1 MKITTSKIVTCLLS
15 SSLLIGCGDD
25 TGGATT
31 GGTTFTESDTQAE
44 TGSSGGTTGNEDE
57 SGTADSTSAGD
68 GDSSGTSGDGDSSGT
83 SGDGDSSAT
92 AGDGDSSATAGD
104 GDSSATAG
112 DGDSSATAG
121 DGDSSATAGDGD
133 SSATAGDGDSSA
145 TAGDGD
151 GGTTTDSGGDG
162 DSGDTGNWWDG
173 EVDVPC
179 PPSGSTDA
187 TLTGTVHAPNGT
199 VPVSG
204 ALVYVTDTMPTPPQ
218 DGVYCEECVEFN
230 CADTEGTLSNED
242 GSFTLNAFSGNGRYL
257 VIQKGQFMRV
267 TQLDVAAGTTAMPQ
281 ADTDLPGAW
290 NPGGGEWIPRI
301 AVAYGSYDRIEDALG
316 KLGLGDTMI
325 AAQEESLV
333 LGTQNFDFWDNG
345 SSPGAGVTNGAF
357 GTLLDSPQMMAQYH
371 IIFIPCSSDATTL
384 TAQRIQNI
392 RDWVEAGGRWY
403 ASDWSGEMIRDV
415 FPEYQNFYEDS
426 GGSLD
431 GGSYDSGSTTPD
443 QGLLDWL
450 GALPD
455 ALKDINPLND
465 ETHPTL
471 FGLPNIPTV
480 DNWSGVQPN
489 LPTILVDNGQGG
501 QVNTGHRVWLE
512 GDGSNSDIPSGTV
525 HPLAITAQFGC
536 GKLQFTSFQAAEF
549 FDYVGLSPQELVLM
563 YTILEIG
570 VCQADIPLPE

>member
-1 MKITTSKIVTCLLS
+1 MKSNVSKFAACLLS
-15 SSLLIGCGDD
+15 SSLLVACGEDSGDTATNSSTGVSESNTETGDSDSMTD
-25 TGGATT
+25 TG
-31 GGTTFTESDTQAE
+31 S
-44 TGSSGGTTGNEDE
+44 E
-57 SGTADSTSAGD
+57 SGTSGSETAGD
-68 GDSSGTSGDGDSSGT
+68 GDSSGTSGDGDSTS
-83 SGDGDSSAT
+83 SGDGDSTSS
-92 AGDGDSSATAGD
+92 GDGDSTTSGGD
-104 GDSSATAG
+104 GDSTTSGG
-112 DGDSSATAG
+112 DGDSTTTSG
-121 DGDSSATAGDGD
+121 
-133 SSATAGDGDSSA
+133 
-145 TAGDGD
+145 GDGD
-151 GGTTTDSGGDG
+151 GGTTTSGGDG
-162 DSGDTGNWWDG
+162 DSGTTGDGDNPNWWDG

-179 PPSGSTDA
+179 PPNGDEDA

-204 ALVYVTDTMPTPPQ
+204 ALVYVSDTMPTPPQ
-218 DGVYCEECVEFN
+218 DGVYCEQCVEFV
-230 CADTEGTLSNED
+230 CDSTEGTITGPD
-242 GSFTLNAFSGNGRYL
+242 GSFSLDAHSGTGRYL

-267 TQLDVAAGTTAMPQ
+267 TELDVAAGTTAMPQ
-281 ADTDLPGAW
+281 ADTDLPGSW
-290 NPGGGEWIPRI
+290 NPNGGEWIPRI

-325 AAQEESLV
+325 ASQEESLV
-333 LGTQNFDFWDNG
+333 IGTQNFDFWDNG
-345 SSPGAGVTNGAF
+345 SSPGAGASNGAF
-357 GTLLDSPQMMAQYH
+357 GNLLDNPSAMAQYH
-371 IIFIPCSSDATTL
+371 IIFIPCSSDATNL
-384 TAQRIQNI
+384 TASRIQNI

-426 GGSLD
+426 FGSLD

-443 QGLLDWL
+443 TGLLDWL

-480 DNWSGVQPN
+480 DNFSGVQPN
-489 LPTILVDNGQGG
+489 LPTILVDDGEGG

-512 GDGSNSDIPSGTV
+512 GNGSNSDIPSGTV

-570 VCQADIPLPE
+570 VCQEDIPLPE

>member
-1 MKITTSKIVTCLLS
+1 MRTTTSKIATCLLS

-25 TGGATT
+25 TGGTTT

-44 TGSSGGTTGNEDE
+44 TGSSSGTTASDAE
-57 SGTADSTSAGD
+57 SGTADSTTAGD
-68 GDSSGTSGDGDSSGT
+68 GDGATATAGDGDGAT
-83 SGDGDSSAT
+83 AT
-92 AGDGDSSATAGD
+92 AGDGDSGTATAGD
-104 GDSSATAG
+104 GDSGTATAG
-112 DGDSSATAG
+112 DGDSGT
-121 DGDSSATAGDGD
+121 
-133 SSATAGDGDSSA
+133 A

-179 PPSGSTDA
+179 PPSGNTDA

-204 ALVYVTDTMPTPPQ
+204 ALVYVTNTMPTPPQ

-230 CADTEGTLSNED
+230 CADTEGTLSNAD
-242 GSFTLNAFSGNGRYL
+242 GSFTLNAFSGAGRYL
-257 VIQKGQFMRV
+257 VVQKGQFMRV
-267 TQLDVAAGTTAMPQ
+267 TQLDVAAGTTAMSQ
-281 ADTDLPGAW
+281 SETDLPGAW
-290 NPGGGEWIPRI
+290 NPNAGEWIPRI

-325 AAQEESLV
+325 ASQEETLV

-345 SSPGAGVTNGAF
+345 SSPGAGITNGAF
-357 GTLLDSPQMMAQYH
+357 ATLLDSPQLMAQYH

-384 TAQRIQNI
+384 TATRIQNI

-426 GGSLD
+426 FGDLD

-443 QGLLDWL
+443 TGLLNWL

-455 ALKDINPLND
+455 SLKDINPLNN

-489 LPTILVDNGQGG
+489 LPVILVDNGQGG

-512 GDGSNSDIPSGTV
+512 GNGSNSDIPSGTV